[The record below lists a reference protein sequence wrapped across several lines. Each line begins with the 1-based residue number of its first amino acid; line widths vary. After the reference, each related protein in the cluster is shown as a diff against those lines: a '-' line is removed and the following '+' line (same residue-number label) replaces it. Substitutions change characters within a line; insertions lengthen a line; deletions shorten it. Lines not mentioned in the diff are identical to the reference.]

1 MARKIGDKNR
11 DFEQKRAHILDA
23 LEPRLLADDGARV
36 TLNEMATAADVSVS
50 SLRHHVG
57 GRAEVWAA
65 VLARYGAKGEPWNRL
80 VASPTE
86 LSLADSLRTTLQM
99 IAIGLQHGLLPMLA
113 TGLMAGLREPT
124 VGPAF
129 LHTMLEPILTSLE
142 SRLAHHASR
151 GELEPC
157 DHRLAA
163 LSLVSP
169 LLLAALHQQ
178 GLGGCTVRP
187 LSIDVVVE
195 EQVRSFLRAYAVA
208 AAA

>member
-11 DFEQKRAHILDA
+11 DFDQKRENILAA
-23 LEPRLLADDGARV
+23 LEPRLLADDGPRV
-36 TLNEMATAADVSVS
+36 TLHEMATAAGVSVS

-57 GRAEVWAA
+57 GRAEVWEA

-80 VASPTE
+80 VASPTD

-99 IAIGLQHGLLPMLA
+99 IAMGLQRGLLPMIA

-129 LHTMLEPILTSLE
+129 LNTMLEPILASLE
-142 SRLAHHASR
+142 ARLAHHAAR
-151 GELEPC
+151 GQLAPC

-163 LSLVSP
+163 LGLVSP
-169 LLLAALHQQ
+169 LLMASLHQQ

-187 LSIDVVVE
+187 LSLDVVVD
-195 EQVRSFLRAYAVA
+195 EQVRAFLMVYGVA
-208 AAA
+208 S